1 LRRKRVEERKY
12 ICGLLAGLIVFLISG
27 CSYIPLRNNIPE
39 DGAREEN
46 AKEERLA
53 ERLQKAAEL
62 YGHGDFDGGLKVNQD
77 IISLCGKKPPC
88 DQALFNMGLIY
99 ASTNNAKRDYRKS
112 MAMFQRVVKEYPQSP
127 LVPQARTWVGVLDVI
142 EKSKEVD
149 MEIERAK
156 KKLAR

>member
-1 LRRKRVEERKY
+1 MRRKRVEERKY
-12 ICGLLAGLIVFLISG
+12 IYGLLAGLIVFLISG

-39 DGAREEN
+39 DGAREGN
-46 AKEERLA
+46 AKEERFA

>member
-12 ICGLLAGLIVFLISG
+12 IYGLLAGLIVFLISG

-39 DGAREEN
+39 DGTREEN

>member
-1 LRRKRVEERKY
+1 MCRKPIGKRKHVY
-12 ICGLLAGLIVFLISG
+12 GLFAGLMVFLLSA
-27 CSYIPLRNNIPE
+27 CSYVPIQDNIPQ
-39 DGAREEN
+39 DTVREGN
-46 AKEERLA
+46 AKENRLA

-62 YGHGDFDGGLKVNQD
+62 YGHGDFDGGLKANQG
-77 IISLCGKKPPC
+77 IMSLCGKKPPC

-99 ASTNNAKRDYRKS
+99 ASSDNAKRDYKKS
-112 MAMFQRVVKEYPQSP
+112 MAMFQRVVREYPQSP
-127 LVPQARTWVGVLDVI
+127 LVPQAKTWIGVLGVI

>member
-1 LRRKRVEERKY
+1 LGRKRIGKRKHVY
-12 ICGLLAGLIVFLISG
+12 GLLAGLIVLLVSG
-27 CSYIPLRNNIPE
+27 CSYVPIQNSVPE
-39 DGAREEN
+39 DTVREGN
-46 AKEERLA
+46 AKEEKLA

-62 YGHGDFDGGLKVNQD
+62 YGHGDFEGGLKANQA
-77 IISLCGKKPPC
+77 IMSLCGRKPPC

-99 ASTNNAKRDYRKS
+99 ASNNNAKRDYRKS
-112 MAMFQRVVKEYPQSP
+112 MAMFQRVVREYPQSP
-127 LVPQARTWVGVLDVI
+127 LVPQAKTWIGVLDVI

>member
-1 LRRKRVEERKY
+1 MRRKRVEERKY
-12 ICGLLAGLIVFLISG
+12 IYGLLAGLIVFLISG

-39 DGAREEN
+39 DGTREEN